1 MHNISRLCLAHFWL
15 AFAAFLGAA
24 VLGTYQMWVRSP
36 LADITRRQ
44 RCASHRREQVQQ
56 TAGGDRPWIIAR
68 ALPKTHMAGLRAIS
82 CAARSRSGYA
92 FDAAIACPRWLCS
105 NTRNINAC
113 VMSNSGTI
121 AVGMK

>member
-1 MHNISRLCLAHFWL
+1 MSVRKPVTFPPLTISLVRRRK
-15 AFAAFLGAA
+15 
-24 VLGTYQMWVRSP
+24 GTCPVR
-36 LADITRRQ
+36 T
-44 RCASHRREQVQQ
+44 
-56 TAGGDRPWIIAR
+56 
-68 ALPKTHMAGLRAIS
+68 IS